1 MAGLSARERLQPT
14 KRKLTTTE
22 TSDAEADRRAEI
34 EALAALPEDAIDTS
48 DIPEVRDWAGAKRG
62 MFYRPIKRQLTLRID
77 ADIVD
82 WFKRSTGDGKG
93 YQTNINQALREY
105 VDRHAKQN

>member
-1 MAGLSARERLQPT
+1 M
-14 KRKLTTTE
+14 KRKLTKTE
-22 TSDAEADRRAEI
+22 TSELEAERRAEI
-34 EALAALPEDAIDTS
+34 EALAALSDDEIDTS

-105 VDRHAKQN
+105 VERHAKQN